1 MSAERLLDR
10 LEGVKPNGP
19 GRWMAKCPA
28 HQDHSPSLS
37 IRDADDRL
45 LVHCFAGC
53 SAHDIVAAVGLTLA
67 DLFEKPLDHHKG
79 ALRDRRHQHA
89 ACAALK
95 VLSHES
101 LVALIAAENIAR
113 GRQLSDEDRD
123 RLTLAA
129 VRIRNAREAA
139 A

>member
-1 MSAERLLDR
+1 MSADRLLDR

-19 GRWMAKCPA
+19 GRWLAKCPA
-28 HQDHSPSLS
+28 HPDNSPSLS

-53 SAHDIVAAVGLTLA
+53 EAHDIVAAVGLTLG
-67 DLFEKPLDHHKG
+67 DLFAKPLEHS
-79 ALRDRRHQHA
+79 APLRDRRHQHA
-89 ACAALK
+89 ACEALK

-113 GRQLSDEDRD
+113 GRPLSDEDRD
-123 RLTLAA
+123 RLTVAA
-129 VRIRNAREAA
+129 VRIRNVREAA